1 MPTLTLTKPAIPAL
15 PKSQTQR
22 LWLLVGG
29 IAAVVIL
36 LAGWFL
42 FISPQRSNTNSV
54 NGQVHAAQDKNAMLQ
69 ARISQLKAQNAN
81 LPQYLAEVKQAKL
94 ALPDSSGL
102 SDFLRT
108 LQSIGSATQTTV
120 TTLTV
125 GSPTNINSTTVTTTT
140 KSAAP
145 AANNTANNTANSAA
159 ASNGGLGP
167 IYQLPITLS
176 VTGAANQLD
185 DFLSQLQSVQPR
197 AVLITQ
203 LTEGGGA
210 ALAGHPGNQ
219 TLGLTMQAFVAPS
232 SAAENAQL
240 AAGVKPTK

>member
-1 MPTLTLTKPAIPAL
+1 MPTLTLTKPTIPAL

-22 LWLLVGG
+22 MWLLVGG
-29 IAAVVIL
+29 VAAVAIL

-42 FISPQRSNTNSV
+42 FISPQRSNTSSV
-54 NGQVHAAQDKNAMLQ
+54 NARVHTAQDNNAALRL
-69 ARISQLKAQNAN
+69 RIAQLKAQNAN

-108 LQSIGSATQTTV
+108 LQSVGSSTQTSV

-125 GSPTNINSTTVTTTT
+125 GSPTNINGSTTTT
-140 KSAAP
+140 TTSSAPGSAP
-145 AANNTANNTANSAA
+145 NTGAAANA
-159 ASNGGLGP
+159 GLGP
-167 IYQLPITLS
+167 IYQLAITLS
-176 VTGAANQLD
+176 VSGQPAQLD

-203 LTEGGGA
+203 LTEGGA
-210 ALAGHPGNQ
+210 AAGVGHIANE

-232 SAAENAQL
+232 TAAENARL
-240 AAGVKPTK
+240 AAGVTPTK